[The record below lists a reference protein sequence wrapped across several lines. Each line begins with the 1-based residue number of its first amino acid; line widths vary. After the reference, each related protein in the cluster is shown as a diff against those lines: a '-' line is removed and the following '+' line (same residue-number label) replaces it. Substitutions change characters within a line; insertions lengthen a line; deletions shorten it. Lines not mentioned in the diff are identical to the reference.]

1 MSWTDSSSESARQ
14 KLNFSYKN
22 IYQLTDNYNNGIFIL
37 KSNIT
42 GGNYFP
48 WYNYSSVS
56 RYFWKMAWK
65 FYSNSNL
72 DWPTDGLKMDS
83 KAQHPYLWRN
93 FSNINMVNIFLLFF
107 FFCRKHCIML
117 EFGMR
122 LPVSAH
128 HRNSGIWITRSYGP
142 ITLHS
147 EALIPHDTQHVNRS
161 HANAGKPW
169 EITTVIILYAGW
181 LEWTASKGCPEVE
194 QTCRSRLSII
204 IEVRLV

>member
-1 MSWTDSSSESARQ
+1 MGTTFHGIIIHLLVAISGRWPENSTATA
-14 KLNFSYKN
+14 
-22 IYQLTDNYNNGIFIL
+22 ILTDR
-37 KSNIT
+37 
-42 GGNYFP
+42 P
-48 WYNYSSVS
+48 
-56 RYFWKMAWK
+56 MAWK
-65 FYSNSNL
+65 WTVKPNIHIYGEIF
-72 DWPTDGLKMDS
+72 PTLIW
-83 KAQHPYLWRN
+83 LI
-93 FSNINMVNIFLLFF
+93 FSCSFF